1 MSLIVRID
9 VDRPFGKAPRLR
21 HVLSGLGSRFYF
33 PRIEAFGFL
42 RELAEILEMMNA
54 SKARAY
60 VFFRRCTLPSQRIVE
75 LMDAGGHQIG
85 LHLEN
90 SQSLETCSEE
100 KTLLEAHVGRPV
112 TSMSKHGSGKE
123 KYGRYHYAPYEPAK
137 YIDWS
142 SALGVKLF
150 LGNLEDP
157 RMPPEKAASGVVAF
171 PAAFWLEPAWRD
183 TKQFTIDWL
192 VAESRAR
199 DIVLLLHP
207 ENVLASA
214 ALTADFQRLISSLET
229 RIVT

>member
-9 VDRPFGKAPRLR
+9 VDRPFGKEPRLR
-21 HVLSGLGSRFYF
+21 HMLSGLASRFYF

-54 SKARAY
+54 SRASAY
-60 VFFRRCTLPSQRIVE
+60 VFFRRCTLPSQRI
-75 LMDAGGHQIG
+75 MDLLNAGGHQIG

-90 SQSLETCSEE
+90 SRSLETCADE
-100 KTLLEAHVGRPV
+100 KSLLESHVGRPV
-112 TSMSKHGSGKE
+112 FAMSKHGSGKE
-123 KYGRYHYAPYEPAK
+123 KYGLHHFAPYEPTK

-142 SALGVKLF
+142 RELGLKLF

-157 RMPPEKAASGVVAF
+157 RMLPETADNVVVY

-183 TKQFTIDWL
+183 TQKFTIDWL
-192 VAESRAR
+192 AAESRTR

-229 RIVT
+229 RIVI